1 MKATAGENTSALHK
15 NTPFWGAVVSMML
28 GVFALVTA
36 EFLPVS
42 LLTPMAADLK
52 ISESLAG
59 QAVSTTAILGFTA
72 SLLMPWAT
80 HRFDRRH
87 VLLCFSMLQIIANL
101 RVALAPSFSFLLVGR
116 VLLGVGLGGFWAMST
131 AIVMRLVPADKLP
144 RALAITVSGVAA
156 ATVVAG
162 PVGSYVGDLMGWRN
176 VFLGA
181 AGLGLLAL
189 LVQFATLPSLPP
201 RGKTSLRTLLHV
213 LARPRVKTGLIAAML
228 VFGGHLTLFTY
239 IRPYL

>member
-1 MKATAGENTSALHK
+1 MKASVVEAPSSLHT
-15 NTPFWGAVVSMML
+15 NTPLWGAVISMML

-36 EFLPVS
+36 EFLPIS

-59 QAVSTTAILGFTA
+59 QAVSTTAFLGFTA

-80 HRFDRRH
+80 HRFDRRR
-87 VLLCFSMLQIIANL
+87 VLLSFSVLQIIANL
-101 RVALAPSFSFLLVGR
+101 LVALAPSFPFLLVGR
-116 VLLGVGLGGFWAMST
+116 VLLGVGLGGFWAMSA
-131 AIVMRLVPADKLP
+131 AIVMRLVPTDKLP

-156 ATVVAG
+156 ATIVAG

-181 AGLGLLAL
+181 AGLGLIAL
-189 LVQFATLPSLPP
+189 LVQFVTLPSLPP
-201 RGKTSLRTLLHV
+201 NGQTRLSTLIHV
-213 LARPRVKTGLIAAML
+213 LARPSVKVGLM
-228 VFGGHLTLFTY
+228 
-239 IRPYL
+239 